1 MRRAKPGDM
10 VTVHYIGTLDNGRI
24 FDQRDMDQPLTFTVG
39 AGEVFTRLENE
50 IVGMAVGEV
59 KNICLLAEDAYGL
72 RLDENLL
79 KVSRDLFPADKELRI
94 GQKLNVELGGKMQR
108 MMRVRTVEEETVTLD
123 GNHDLA
129 GCDLTFALKLVTI
142 ESLV

>member
-1 MRRAKPGDM
+1 MRRAKSGDI

-72 RLDENLL
+72 RLDANLL

-94 GQKLNVELGGKMQR
+94 GQKLNVELGGTMQR